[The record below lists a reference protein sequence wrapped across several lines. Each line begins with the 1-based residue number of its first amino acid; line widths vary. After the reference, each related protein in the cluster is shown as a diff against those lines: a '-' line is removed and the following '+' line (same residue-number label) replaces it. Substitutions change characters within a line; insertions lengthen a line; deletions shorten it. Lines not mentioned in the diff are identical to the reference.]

1 MLTIVIDFI
10 RIILHVVGEDRIAK
24 NIVYNF
30 QGISPDEIDRV
41 SSRVSISVDG
51 STFPSRGDW

>member
-1 MLTIVIDFI
+1 M
-10 RIILHVVGEDRIAK
+10 VGEDRIAK